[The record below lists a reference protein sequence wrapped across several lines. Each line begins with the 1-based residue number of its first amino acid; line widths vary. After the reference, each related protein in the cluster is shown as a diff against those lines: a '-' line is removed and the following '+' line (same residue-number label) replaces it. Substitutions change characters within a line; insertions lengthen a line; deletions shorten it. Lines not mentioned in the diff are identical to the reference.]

1 MVELFDN
8 SIAPPSKNSL
18 PTTGEGIVID
28 IGTGDGFFVSEC
40 ARQNPTKFYIG
51 IDANARPLAKISE
64 KMHRKPAKGGLPN
77 VLFLQAAVE
86 DLPPELDG
94 VADEVHVHFP
104 WGSLL
109 GAVATGNESVLRD
122 LRRICSAEAL
132 LEIVIGFDPVRD
144 VSELKRLQIP
154 SLSLDYI
161 DSFLATRYENAGFA
175 IIERGVLPQ
184 SEWINL
190 QTSWARR
197 LKGRAGRSLAYII
210 GRAMDKNHLKPS
222 ATRQACP

>member
-1 MVELFDN
+1 M
-8 SIAPPSKNSL
+8 
-18 PTTGEGIVID
+18 ID

-40 ARQNPTKFYIG
+40 ARQNPRKFYIG
-51 IDANARPLAKISE
+51 IDANTQPLEKISE
-64 KMHRKPAKGGLPN
+64 KIHRKPSKGGLPN

-109 GAVATGNESVLRD
+109 GAVATGNEGVLRN
-122 LRRICSAEAL
+122 LRRICSADAL
-132 LEIVIGFDPVRD
+132 LEILIGFDPVRD
-144 VSELKRLQIP
+144 VSELKRLEIP

-161 DSFLATRYENAGFA
+161 DSFLAPRYVNAGFA

-184 SEWINL
+184 SEWVKV

-197 LKGRAGRSLAYII
+197 LKGRAGRSLTYII
-210 GRAMDKNHLKPS
+210 GRATDKSHSKAS
-222 ATRQACP
+222 API